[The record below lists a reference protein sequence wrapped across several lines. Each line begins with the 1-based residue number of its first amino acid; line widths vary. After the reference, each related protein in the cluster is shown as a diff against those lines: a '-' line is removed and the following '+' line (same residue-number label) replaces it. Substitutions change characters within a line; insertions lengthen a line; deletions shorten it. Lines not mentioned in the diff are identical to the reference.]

1 MTVETPAIT
10 ATTRAHGT
18 AVRFVLRR
26 VVTSLLVLW
35 GAVTVTFL
43 ALHLMPGDIAY
54 VIAGTTQTSPEVHA
68 QITHEYLLDRPLLA
82 QYLAYVGR
90 LVRGDLGTS
99 YLLRTPVTSV
109 LGEHLPATLSLL
121 GSTMVIAVVA
131 SVVVAVLTA
140 HRRSW
145 IRSLCTSLESLAVAT
160 PAFWLGIVALT
171 VFSFQLHL
179 FPAVGGEGLSGL
191 VLPAV
196 TLAVAPTA
204 MITQVLRRGLEEA
217 LDEPFV
223 VTARTRGLGEIAIRV
238 RHVLRPALLPVTSL
252 VGWITGALIGGAVVV
267 EQVFSRQGLGR
278 LVVMSINGKDIPVV
292 AGVVLV
298 AAVGYVLINIL
309 VDLLY
314 LVIDPRLRGAS

>member
-1 MTVETPAIT
+1 MTVETSAI
-10 ATTRAHGT
+10 AAAPGRRDGGLAGI
-18 AVRFVLRR
+18 VLRR
-26 VVTSLLVLW
+26 VVSSLLVLW
-35 GAVTVTFL
+35 GAVTATFVV
-43 ALHLMPGDIAY
+43 LHLMPGDIAY
-54 VIAGTTQTSPEVHA
+54 VIAGTTQTSPDVHA
-68 QITHEYLLDRPLLA
+68 QITHEYLLDRPLPV
-82 QYLAYVGR
+82 QYLAYFGR
-90 LVRGDLGTS
+90 LLQGDLGTS
-99 YLLRTPVTSV
+99 YLLRTPVTTV

-121 GSTMVIAVVA
+121 AATMVIAVVV

-140 HRRSW
+140 HGRSW
-145 IRSLCTSLESLAVAT
+145 ARSLCTSLESLAVAT
-160 PAFWLGIVALT
+160 PPFWFGIVALT
-171 VFSFQLHL
+171 VFSFQLHW
-179 FPAVGGEGLSGL
+179 FPAVGAGDLNGL

-223 VTARTRGLGEIAIRV
+223 ITARTRGVGEIAIRV

-278 LVVMSINGKDIPVV
+278 LVVTSIHGKDIPVV

-298 AAVGYVLINIL
+298 AAAGYVLINIV

-314 LVIDPRLRGAS
+314 LVIDPRLRG